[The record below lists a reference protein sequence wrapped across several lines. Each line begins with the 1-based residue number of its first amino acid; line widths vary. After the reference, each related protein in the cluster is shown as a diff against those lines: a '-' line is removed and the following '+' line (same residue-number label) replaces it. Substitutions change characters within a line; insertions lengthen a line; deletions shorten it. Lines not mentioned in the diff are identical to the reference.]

1 MLRILLVAALSI
13 AVCIAST
20 GSGMA
25 QQRITPSH
33 LEQLRSKLAT
43 QRDAYHRLDMA
54 EQEAREEGAL
64 ERAAAFATAKA
75 KAQEQY
81 VRLDAEL
88 RKAQSQKAE
97 QDKRAAQSAP
107 DYR

>member
-1 MLRILLVAALSI
+1 MSRFLLAAALSI

-20 GSGMA
+20 GPAMA
-25 QQRITPSH
+25 QQRITSSH
-33 LEQLRSKLAT
+33 LEQLRNKVEV
-43 QRDAYHRLDMA
+43 QRDAYYRLDMA

-81 VRLDAEL
+81 HRLEAEL
-88 RKAQSQKAE
+88 RKAQSNKAE
-97 QDKRAAQSAP
+97 QDRRNAQSAP